1 MGFVSS
7 RFLCRRFF
15 FVSHLFCVV
24 VVAFLLLRRR
34 VFLCRRFPSRVS
46 QVGFPKLGFPSW
58 VFLCRR
64 RRDSLCRRR
73 FPSWVSQVG
82 FPSWV
87 FFCVVVVAFFVSSS
101 FPKLGFPSWV
111 FVCVVVAFFVC
122 RRRCFFCVVVVVF
135 FVSFLYLGGNTPLW
149 FEFYTIRRVFRQAPI
164 FLPRP
169 KVKLLRLLRLL
180 DYGPGQKF
188 DYLDY

>member
-87 FFCVVVVAFFVSSS
+87 FFCVVVVAFFCVVVVSQVG
-101 FPKLGFPSWV
+101 FPKLGFCLCRRRV
-111 FVCVVVAFFVC
+111 FCVSSSLFFLC
-122 RRRCFFCVVVVVF
+122 RRRCFFCVLLVLRWEHPSVV
-135 FVSFLYLGGNTPLW
+135 
-149 FEFYTIRRVFRQAPI
+149 
-164 FLPRP
+164 
-169 KVKLLRLLRLL
+169 
-180 DYGPGQKF
+180 
-188 DYLDY
+188 

>member
-1 MGFVSS
+1 M
-7 RFLCRRFF
+7 
-15 FVSHLFCVV
+15 SHLFCVV
-24 VVAFLLLRRR
+24 VVAFFCC
-34 VFLCRRFPSRVS
+34 VVAFFCVVVS

-58 VFLCRR
+58 V
-64 RRDSLCRRR
+64 
-73 FPSWVSQVG
+73 SQVG
-82 FPSWV
+82 
-87 FFCVVVVAFFVSSS
+87 FFCVVVVAILCVVVVSQVGFPKLGSQVGFFSVSSSSRFFVSSS

-180 DYGPGQKF
+180 DYGPGQKL

>member
-1 MGFVSS
+1 MSSRFFVSS
-7 RFLCRRFF
+7 FF

-24 VVAFLLLRRR
+24 VVAFFCC
-34 VFLCRRFPSRVS
+34 VVAFFCVVVS

-82 FPSWV
+82 FPKLD
-87 FFCVVVVAFFVSSS
+87 FCSVSSSSRFFVSSS

-180 DYGPGQKF
+180 DYGPGQKL